1 MMKAK
6 HARRM
11 AAGMACILLCGG
23 CAGKKEEADVY
34 IDENE
39 PDVVIS
45 LFTQII
51 MRRKACLT
59 GNFC

>member
-45 LFTQII
+45 LFTQEIG
-51 MRRKACLT
+51 RAHV
-59 GNFC
+59 